1 MVAIA
6 VTSVVASIDHQMVR
20 RELVDAIDNQLIS
33 RDEAEHLI
41 DIWAREA
48 NQDPMHV
55 TRDVV
60 DGEIEEA
67 LLARSEHDYLD
78 DVYAR
83 DLGERNLQIRSDI
96 EAAFHDH
103 EGLFSRALE
112 QQEAILRVREL
123 AARDPELFQ
132 LYRRGVKMTSFIG
145 ALGGA
150 AIAGKG
156 NRMKGLAIG
165 GAAGFAGH
173 KLAGK
178 LKSSFGGGGKKNSHD
193 HHKRGSYSEGSE
205 GDNVGDSGGEYR
217 RRDIDDPELF
227 EW

>member
-1 MVAIA
+1 MVA
-6 VTSVVASIDHQMVR
+6 VVATGAIASIDHQMVR

-48 NQDPMHV
+48 DQDPILA

-67 LLARSEHDYLD
+67 LLIRSDHDYLD

-83 DLGERNLQIRSDI
+83 DLDERDLQIRSDI
-96 EAAFHDH
+96 EATFSDH
-103 EGLFSRALE
+103 EGLFTRALE

-132 LYRRGVKMTSFIG
+132 LYRRGVKMTSLFG

-173 KLAGK
+173 HLARK
-178 LKSSFGGGGKKNSHD
+178 LKSNFGGGSKKNGHG
-193 HHKRGSYSEGSE
+193 HHKRGGYS
-205 GDNVGDSGGEYR
+205 GDSGDDSVGDSEYR
-217 RRDIDDPELF
+217 RRDIDDPELY
-227 EW
+227 ER